1 MKKKVEVLNLKLNKL
16 TNSRVFTNPMQNIEN
31 NYLRVDKYIKS
42 LENSIKLKQKEAEKS
57 FIEQITKLD
66 ALSPLKTLTRGYSI
80 IEKEKKLIKSSK
92 ELTVG
97 DEVQIR
103 LIDGEKKAK
112 ILK

>member
-1 MKKKVEVLNLKLNKL
+1 
-16 TNSRVFTNPMQNIEN
+16 MQNIEN

-80 IEKEKKLIKSSK
+80 IEKNGQLIKSCNDLNS
-92 ELTVG
+92 G
-97 DEVQIR
+97 DEVQIK
-103 LIDGEKKAK
+103 LFDGEKKAN
-112 ILK
+112 IL